1 MSALGDFFGGLG
13 NAAGTF
19 AKGTGQILT
28 GDWGGAWQTASGNP
42 YSKPATTT
50 PAKPKPAPNPTYTP
64 PAYTPSDDYAA
75 QAAAL
80 DRQTQA
86 IYAQIAA
93 QPKLIYR
100 DVNQA
105 WQAAQNK
112 AASSVNPVYQ
122 DNLNRILQAAQN
134 AISQQTAE
142 TGAQKAQSDTDLQQT
157 QEDIGTQQQRT
168 SEDLASAIAQS
179 QQNEANWQTQEG
191 MQADQ
196 DETAARTALGDQAQE
211 GKGAQA
217 LETSKIVR
225 NQNSAQQTQD
235 FTNERETKNLL
246 ATRTFQDLDTKGN
259 RAVELNTTQKA
270 NLDRQLNDFITN
282 TNLDTA
288 AKKAQNEADR
298 LGALYDATNQAYKTD
313 TANWLAQ
320 LAKSG
325 ARSQDIA
332 LTTQVYGQ

>member
-1 MSALGDFFGGLG
+1 MSAFGDFFGGLG

-19 AKGTGQILT
+19 AKGTGQILS

-42 YSKPATTT
+42 YSKPATT
-50 PAKPKPAPNPTYTP
+50 APKQPTNAPNPTYTP
-64 PAYTPSDDYAA
+64 PAYTPSSDYAA

-105 WQAAQNK
+105 WQSAQNK

-134 AISQQTAE
+134 AISQQTAQ
-142 TGAQKAQSDTDLQQT
+142 TTADKGASDTSLQQT
-157 QEDIGTQQQRT
+157 QQDIGTQQQRT
-168 SEDLASAIAQS
+168 GEDLASAIATS
-179 QQNEANWQTQEG
+179 KTNEGNWQTTEG
-191 MQADQ
+191 MQSDQ
-196 DETAARTALGDQAQE
+196 SENAARTALGDQGQE
-211 GKGAQA
+211 GRGAQA

-246 ATRTFQDLDTKGN
+246 ATRTFEDLSTKGN

-282 TNLDTA
+282 TNLDTN
-288 AKKAQNEADR
+288 AKKAGNEADR
-298 LGALYDATNQAYKTD
+298 LSALYDATNQAYKTD
-313 TANWLAQ
+313 TANWLAG
-320 LAKSG
+320 LAKGG
-325 ARSQDIA
+325 ARSQDLA
-332 LTTQVYGQ
+332 LTTQVYG